1 MSIESV
7 KRKLEKQLLQ
17 LPNII
22 GVGIGEKAKKMVI
35 KVYVNSRIPNSS
47 AEQTIPKTL
56 DGYEIEI
63 EEIGDVKSLH
73 RK

>member
-1 MSIESV
+1 
-7 KRKLEKQLLQ
+7 
-17 LPNII
+17 
-22 GVGIGEKAKKMVI
+22 MVI
-35 KVYVNSRIPNSS
+35 KVYVNSRILNSS

-73 RK
+73 GNKRFTKDMEERNSVREDEIKVY